1 MTDDAQQRQHYRVRY
16 PMAERPKITI
26 DESQYEILELSE
38 GGLRLAVYL
47 GIEPSRLPE
56 TFHVEITLACG
67 RTRSIT
73 ASFTRQEGEEYICTE
88 LEGISMN
95 DITEEQRYFI
105 RKYPSFGR
113 E

>member
-1 MTDDAQQRQHYRVRY
+1 MTDDAQQRRHYRVRY
-16 PMAERPKITI
+16 PIAERPKLAI

-38 GGLRLAVYL
+38 GGLRLSVYL
-47 GIEPSRLPE
+47 GIESSPLPE
-56 TFHVEITLACG
+56 TIHAEITLACG

-73 ASFTRQEGEEYICTE
+73 ASFTRQEGEEHICTG
-88 LEGISMN
+88 LEGISLS
-95 DITEEQRYFI
+95 DITEEQRYLI